1 MAATGTDMF
10 INGTGATIT
19 GQMAIVSIVRIYV
32 TTIQIAEGLNVIR
45 DIALGGKKEH
55 ALAGSKQYMAMMYR
69 HVSKN
74 VRLDINS

>member
-10 INGTGATIT
+10 INGIGDTIT

-55 ALAGSKQYMAMMYR
+55 AQVGSKQYMAMMYR
-69 HVSKN
+69 PVSKN